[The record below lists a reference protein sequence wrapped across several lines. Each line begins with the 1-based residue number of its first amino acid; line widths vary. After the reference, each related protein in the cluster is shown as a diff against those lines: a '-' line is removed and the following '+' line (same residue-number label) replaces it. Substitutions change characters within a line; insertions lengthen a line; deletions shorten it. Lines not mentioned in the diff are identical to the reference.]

1 MSAVVLFGIFVTVP
15 AQAKVAE
22 RSPIELQLRI
32 EVELLDREIQRRH
45 DTVLYTRGRL
55 TSARRLTGRSAA
67 SASQL
72 DRLALELRTQ
82 EALEQELK
90 ALRSLKVHDRD
101 VLARPTPAE
110 TARAYDLLLDWVKAR
125 VAVATIELE
134 RQTVEYERV
143 RALGQNRG
151 STRQNIE
158 DAELAHRVSAGKLAE
173 IQAKEAQVLLE
184 RASAPGAGPADSKAV
199 DRLRAEY
206 AQARLRSAET
216 QAKTAARRLEVA
228 EDRVRLKLMPESELA
243 IFEKASI
250 EAAASLE
257 AEKKA
262 VDPPQA
268 GPDVP
273 PSRPS

>member
-1 MSAVVLFGIFVTVP
+1 MSAVLLFGILVT
-15 AQAKVAE
+15 AQAKRAE
-22 RSPIELQLRI
+22 RSPIELQLKI

-55 TSARRLTGRSAA
+55 TSARRLTGRAAA

-72 DRLALELRTQ
+72 DRIALELRAQ

-90 ALRSLKVHDRD
+90 ALRSLKLHDRD
-101 VLARPTPAE
+101 VLAGPTPAE
-110 TARAYDLLLDWVKAR
+110 TARAYDLLLDWVRAR

-134 RQTVEYERV
+134 RQTTEYERI

-151 STRQNIE
+151 ATRQNVE
-158 DAELAHRVSAGKLAE
+158 DAEIAHRVSAGKLAE

-184 RASAPGAGPADSKAV
+184 RASSPSVEPVDPKAV
-199 DRLRAEY
+199 DRLRTEY
-206 AQARLRSAET
+206 AHARLRSIDST
-216 QAKTAARRLEVA
+216 AKTTARRLEIA
-228 EDRVRLKLMPESELA
+228 EGRVRLGLMPESELA
-243 IFEKASI
+243 IFEKAAI

-262 VDPPQA
+262 VDSTQGGRDAPPA
-268 GPDVP
+268 K
-273 PSRPS
+273 PS